1 MYFSQGCPIKSHFT
15 IPSVK
20 RLKCDMLLST
30 AMVSLATHHLIVY
43 TCKEASYS
51 YTCILYTALK
61 VLSIEIAS
69 PPEPVD
75 LPTIAIQSVYDYRR
89 GYFGHA
95 RLTITWE
102 NPPSMLPYCYC
113 SCAVTMFVCSEQ
125 IQLTSVTTHL
135 RWLALQTVG

>member
-1 MYFSQGCPIKSHFT
+1 MYKQAVEPNSYTVNYICT
-15 IPSVK
+15 ID
-20 RLKCDMLLST
+20 CLST
-30 AMVSLATHHLIVY
+30 IHCVLLA
-43 TCKEASYS
+43 
-51 YTCILYTALK
+51 
-61 VLSIEIAS
+61 EIAS

-102 NPPSMLPYCYC
+102 NPPSMLPFCYC

-125 IQLTSVTTHL
+125 I
-135 RWLALQTVG
+135 